1 MEAPA
6 FERFRSLFRGE
17 LVLPSDEGYE
27 AARRVWNAAIDNHP
41 ALIARCS
48 GVVDV
53 VRAVEFAREHELLAA
68 VRGGAHNVAGLGT
81 CDGGIV
87 IDLSRMR
94 GIRLDLVRRTV
105 RVEAGATWGDL
116 DHETQAYEP
125 KVASEA
131 RAGSARDGG
140 QDRYL
145 VRPKSPCKT
154 ERPCGIYA
162 GCWEAGSR
170 CARFRRRNMAICRY
184 FNGSDGTRTR
194 DLRRDRPAF

>member
-1 MEAPA
+1 
-6 FERFRSLFRGE
+6 LFRGE

-41 ALIARCS
+41 ALIARRS

-94 GIRLDLVRRTV
+94 GIRLDLVWRTV
-105 RVEAGATWGDL
+105 RVKAGYVGRPRPGDTGL
-116 DHETQAYEP
+116 RAEGHERGA
-125 KVASEA
+125 
-131 RAGSARDGG
+131 
-140 QDRYL
+140 
-145 VRPKSPCKT
+145 
-154 ERPCGIYA
+154 CGISAGWRPGPVPGEAEKPLHNGTAVRDYA
-162 GCWEAGSR
+162 GCWGAGGR
-170 CARFRRRNMAICRY
+170 WRRLRRRNMAICRY
-184 FNGSDGTRTR
+184 FYGSDGTRTR

>member
-1 MEAPA
+1 
-6 FERFRSLFRGE
+6 LFRGE

-27 AARRVWNAAIDNHP
+27 AARPVWNAAIDNHP

-53 VRAVEFAREHELLAA
+53 ARAVEFAREHELLVA

-105 RVEAGATWGDL
+105 RARRGLRGETSTTRHRHTSRRSRARRVRDQRGMEAMTGTW
-116 DHETQAYEP
+116 
-125 KVASEA
+125 
-131 RAGSARDGG
+131 
-140 QDRYL
+140 
-145 VRPKSPCKT
+145 
-154 ERPCGIYA
+154 
-162 GCWEAGSR
+162 
-170 CARFRRRNMAICRY
+170 
-184 FNGSDGTRTR
+184 
-194 DLRRDRPAF
+194 

>member
-125 KVASEA
+125 KVASEG

-145 VRPKSPCKT
+145 VRPKSP
-154 ERPCGIYA
+154 
-162 GCWEAGSR
+162 
-170 CARFRRRNMAICRY
+170 
-184 FNGSDGTRTR
+184 
-194 DLRRDRPAF
+194 